1 MWVWRRLAVDFF
13 FRCQRSTNGI
23 DMREKGGG
31 EESGSLGEIANKKK
45 EKEERNK
52 NARNNERYHCAVG
65 CAVLQVWFF
74 EESVRK
80 SSFVS
85 GT

>member
-1 MWVWRRLAVDFF
+1 MSVKEISGWFF
-13 FRCQRSTNGI
+13 FSVSTLHEWYWYE
-23 DMREKGGG
+23 RERGG
-31 EESGSLGEIANKKK
+31 EESGGLGEIANKKK

>member
-1 MWVWRRLAVDFF
+1 
-13 FRCQRSTNGI
+13 
-23 DMREKGGG
+23 MRKKGGG

-65 CAVLQVWFF
+65 CAVLQV
-74 EESVRK
+74 
-80 SSFVS
+80 
-85 GT
+85 